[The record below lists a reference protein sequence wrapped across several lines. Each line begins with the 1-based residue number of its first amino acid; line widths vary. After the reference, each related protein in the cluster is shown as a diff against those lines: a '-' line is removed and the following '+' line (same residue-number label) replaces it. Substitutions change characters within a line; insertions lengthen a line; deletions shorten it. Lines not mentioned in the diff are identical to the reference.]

1 MVIFKNTPNIQE
13 YSLYKNEIKDKV
25 KIIKKIGKNKSENRK
40 ISKPLYKDIPKYS
53 TYYKII
59 KHNEKVNKR
68 LKKKEPLKFVKINS
82 KMNILFENDVNI
94 VKYKIKNEKSKY
106 IVKIIHKSGD
116 EKIIQKKEFKKSNNK
131 YKIKYDMKVYLLNY
145 LRSTVDDE

>member
-1 MVIFKNTPNIQE
+1 MVIFKNTPIIQE
-13 YSLYKNEIKDKV
+13 YKLHKYEIKDKV

-94 VKYKIKNEKSKY
+94 VKYKIKNEKGKY
-106 IVKIIHKSGD
+106 IVTIIHKSGD
-116 EKIIQKKEFKKSNNK
+116 EKMKEKKEFKKSNNK